1 MRSSANGG
9 PALTARVLVAG
20 IGNLF
25 CRDDGFG
32 PEVVRRLLATGSLP
46 EQVRA
51 VDYGIRGM
59 HLAYDLLEGY
69 DALVLV
75 DAVPGNGEP
84 GEVSVLEVGEEHLG
98 AGGFDPHGMAPVA
111 MLASLKD
118 LGGQLPTT
126 YVVGCRPAD
135 VGDGIGLSEQVEA
148 AVPVAIETI
157 ERPAPRADPGLRPN
171 RRSAD
176 MCLGIPGQGRG
187 GDGRQRRH
195 ARRRRRPGCPTADQP
210 RHARRHGGHA
220 RRVGADPHG
229 LRARADRRGEGH
241 GKRVRAWR

>member
-1 MRSSANGG
+1 M
-9 PALTARVLVAG
+9 LVAG

-84 GEVSVLEVGEEHLG
+84 GEVTVLEVGEEHLG
-98 AGGFDPHGMAPVA
+98 AGGFDPHGMAPCRDARQPEGPRWPAAHDVRRR
-111 MLASLKD
+111 
-118 LGGQLPTT
+118 LPT
-126 YVVGCRPAD
+126 G
-135 VGDGIGLSEQVEA
+135 
-148 AVPVAIETI
+148 
-157 ERPAPRADPGLRPN
+157 
-171 RRSAD
+171 
-176 MCLGIPGQGRG
+176 
-187 GDGRQRRH
+187 
-195 ARRRRRPGCPTADQP
+195 RRR
-210 RHARRHGGHA
+210 
-220 RRVGADPHG
+220 
-229 LRARADRRGEGH
+229 
-241 GKRVRAWR
+241 